1 MFETIRV
8 ETKNKYGVKISNIRL
23 ANSETSFLI
32 SGIVSGDKEI
42 TPIEIGIVFL
52 NQKREVLYYT
62 KTEPIEPDYGV
73 IYETY
78 NLRYLEDCMLSSV
91 SDITQII
98 LYPIKKHGKFGEDL
112 EW

>member
-1 MFETIRV
+1 MVTTVRNVVTIGR
-8 ETKNKYGVKISNIRL
+8 TKG
-23 ANSETSFLI
+23 E
-32 SGIVSGDKEI
+32 GIPLPS
-42 TPIEIGIVFL
+42 IEIGIVFL

-98 LYPIKKHGKFGEDL
+98 LYPIKKHGKFGVDL